1 MGGQTSIR
9 PYWRSYY
16 ANTAAVIF
24 VIDSTD
30 IERLEIA
37 ADELRSMLNEDELKD
52 AALLVF
58 ANKQDQVYGYLEA
71 ECRVHADNG
80 GSPVRKELEKSPK
93 L

>member
-1 MGGQTSIR
+1 M
-9 PYWRSYY
+9 
-16 ANTAAVIF
+16 IF

-58 ANKQDQVYGYLEA
+58 ANKQDQVCGCLDA
-71 ECRVHADNG
+71 GCRAQADSG
-80 GSPVRKELEKSPK
+80 GSLARKGLVKSQK
-93 L
+93 R